1 VTVFLYGAEV
11 MDPSTLDVGPG
22 LDADA
27 VAAKVREIIRG
38 QPADE
43 ARGGEVRSAL
53 RDQAEFNR
61 AMAEAIGSA
70 VHHLQ
75 VVGARLDAIERRLE
89 ESLAELREQTDRQI
103 GEGHGEVRQLSG
115 VMEEL
120 RIRALR
126 AERAVRTAA
135 AQAEE
140 APGNGPPAPP
150 PFDYFLFE
158 QRFRGPRSEIRR
170 RQQVYLNDF
179 RGCSQVLDLG
189 CGRGE
194 FVELLREHGVPAEGI
209 DADED
214 MVDYCR
220 DRGLPVRRADLFD
233 HLGRLPAGSLDG
245 VFASQVVEHL
255 TPDRLWQ
262 LVHLCSAAVKPGG
275 VLVFETL
282 NIVCPAAAVCFYLDP
297 THVRPVPPDLLR
309 FMLEQASFD
318 VRVCRF
324 TAPVPGSGRPELFD
338 VRDGEP
344 APDCSAYQDYGV
356 VAVRSA
362 HGQPLGATGR
372 ESMNGQSAG
381 VE

>member
-1 VTVFLYGAEV
+1 MTVFLRGAEV
-11 MDPSTLDVGPG
+11 MDPLTLDVGPG

-38 QPADE
+38 QPAGE

-53 RDQAEFNR
+53 REQAEFNR
-61 AMAEAIGSA
+61 ALAEAIGSA
-70 VHHLQ
+70 LHHLRDL
-75 VVGARLDAIERRLE
+75 GARLDALERRIDEGLGG
-89 ESLAELREQTDRQI
+89 LRGQTDRRLD
-103 GEGHGEVRQLSG
+103 EGLGAVRQLSRE
-115 VMEEL
+115 MEEL
-120 RIRALR
+120 RIRMLR
-126 AERAVRTAA
+126 AERAGRSAA
-135 AQAEE
+135 APAEE
-140 APGNGPPAPP
+140 APGQSPPDPP

-179 RGCSQVLDLG
+179 RGRGQVLDLG

-255 TPDRLWQ
+255 PPDRLWR
-262 LVHLCSAAVKPGG
+262 LVHLCAAALRPGG

-297 THVRPVPPDLLR
+297 THVRPVPPDLMR
-309 FMLEQASFD
+309 FMLEQASFE

-324 TAPVPGSGRPELFD
+324 TAPVPGSGRPEVLD

-362 HGQPLGATGR
+362 HGQPLGAAGR
-372 ESMNGQSAG
+372 ESMNGHPAG

>member
-1 VTVFLYGAEV
+1 MTVFPPPVAEV

-27 VAAKVREIIRG
+27 VAAKVREIVRG
-38 QPADE
+38 PPAAPDRE
-43 ARGGEVRSAL
+43 GGEVRAAL

-61 AMAEAIGSA
+61 ALVEVIGS
-70 VHHLQ
+70 VVRHLQ
-75 VVGARLDAIERRLE
+75 DVGARLDAVERRLDE
-89 ESLAELREQTDRQI
+89 GLEGLSQQTDRRLD
-103 GEGHGEVRQLSG
+103 EGLGGVRQLSRE
-115 VMEEL
+115 MEEL
-120 RIRALR
+120 RIRMLR
-126 AERAVRTAA
+126 AERAVRATAA
-135 AQAEE
+135 PTEE
-140 APGNGPPAPP
+140 APGPDRPLPPAPP

-170 RQQVYLNDF
+170 RQQVYLDAF
-179 RGCSQVLDLG
+179 RGRERVLDLG

-194 FVELLREHGVPAEGI
+194 FVELLRENGVPAEGV
-209 DADED
+209 DADQD
-214 MVDYCR
+214 MVEDCR

-255 TPDRLWQ
+255 PPDRLWQ
-262 LVHLCSAAVKPGG
+262 LVHLCAVAVRPGG

-282 NIVCPAAAVCFYLDP
+282 NIACPAAAVCFYLDP

-309 FMLEQASFD
+309 FMLEQASFE

-324 TAPVPGSGRPELFD
+324 TAPVPGSGRPEVLD

-362 HGQPLGATGR
+362 AGCGPL
-372 ESMNGQSAG
+372 NGHPAG
-381 VE
+381 VG